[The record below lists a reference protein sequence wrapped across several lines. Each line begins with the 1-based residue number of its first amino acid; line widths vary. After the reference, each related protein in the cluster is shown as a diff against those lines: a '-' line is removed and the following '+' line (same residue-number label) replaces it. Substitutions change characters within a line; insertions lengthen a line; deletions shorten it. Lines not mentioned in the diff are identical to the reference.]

1 MNNQTDKIVN
11 LSHLILN
18 KIVSYLEYDIDIICF
33 SLVCKRW
40 YNDRDKYLVFNTN
53 NINLFTLN
61 TTDINQN
68 HKHFNLPSYNNI
80 LLKSIQSKTKC
91 TLIIGKIKYYTFD
104 YHYDDVRNLKSI
116 PNNVSVIDITTN
128 EYTEDDMEYLYRL
141 ISESQSVTKLKGC
154 NTLKYGLPKSIKS
167 IKFKYNFNEQLVKG
181 SLPNTLEVLDF
192 EDPLK
197 QEIPPGVLPDS
208 LRKLSLYNYQYEF
221 LPGVLPSGLSKIDL
235 NNYQHTILPG
245 VLPSGLRYLNLHNYE
260 LEILPGVLPD
270 VLQKFTLDG
279 YRHEFQPGVLPSSLK
294 SLSLTNYTSP
304 LKADLR
310 YSIDS
315 TSSEDCTE
323 TESYLPISWLQAISS
338 LSSLQSLYIFLL
350 SSRQDTTISNLN
362 YLPPTLESLD
372 IRLQGKE
379 NILKGAMPTSLKS
392 IHTVGCR
399 FNIDEIFPETL
410 QYHLEI
416 FYYRNDSFP
425 PITSNIKIDSLSV
438 SSDPRQ
444 SKIILPTGIRTIN
457 LYMKSLGSDEN
468 NIDFGFDGVADQTCS
483 LRELRL
489 PTFVDGPPK
498 FKLPTTIEHLDI
510 GNNDLNDILHLI
522 PSTLNTLEFEKLSN
536 NNISI
541 PNTIKLINNI
551 IYRFTS
557 FQILSNNNISIPNT
571 IKLITNIIYRFKPF
585 QILSIRKLDDN
596 YYLLYSENQCS
607 PKGKLIARIFHQS
620 KLEQIFS
627 KGIE

>member
-154 NTLKYGLPKSIKS
+154 STLKYGLPKSIKS
-167 IKFKYNFNEQLVKG
+167 IKFKYYFDEPLDKG
-181 SLPNTLEVLDF
+181 LLPNTLEVLDF
-192 EDPLK
+192 EDPLE
-197 QEIPPGVLPDS
+197 QEIPPGVLPDA
-208 LRKLSLYNYQYEF
+208 LRKLSLNNYQYEF
-221 LPGVLPSGLSKIDL
+221 LPCVLPSGLSKIDL

-245 VLPSGLRYLNLHNYE
+245 VLPSGLRYLNLQNYE

-270 VLQKFTLDG
+270 GLQKFTLDG

-294 SLSLTNYTSP
+294 SLSLTNYTSS

-315 TSSEDCTE
+315 TASEDSTE

-338 LSSLQSLYIFLL
+338 LSNLQSLYIFIPM
-350 SSRQDTTISNLN
+350 SSQHDTTIFNLN
-362 YLPPTLESLD
+362 YLPPTLETLD
-372 IRLQGKE
+372 ITLQGKDSVL
-379 NILKGAMPTSLKS
+379 LKGAMPTSLKS
-392 IHTVGCR
+392 IHFTDCR

-425 PITSNIKIDSLSV
+425 PIPSNIKIDSLSV
-438 SSDPRQ
+438 SGDHRL
-444 SKIILPTGIRTIN
+444 SKIVLPTGIRTIN
-457 LYMKSLGSDEN
+457 LYMGSWGSDEN
-468 NIDFGFDGVADQTCS
+468 SIDFGFDGVADQRCS

-489 PTFVDGPPK
+489 PTFVNGPPK
-498 FKLPTTIEHLDI
+498 FKLPTTIEYLDI

-522 PSTLNTLEFEKLSN
+522 PSTLNTLEFENQSN
-536 NNISI
+536 KNISI
-541 PNTIKLINNI
+541 PNTIKSINNI
-551 IYRFTS
+551 IYRFKS
-557 FQILSNNNISIPNT
+557 FQT
-571 IKLITNIIYRFKPF
+571 LIN
-585 QILSIRKLDDN
+585 
-596 YYLLYSENQCS
+596 
-607 PKGKLIARIFHQS
+607 
-620 KLEQIFS
+620 
-627 KGIE
+627 